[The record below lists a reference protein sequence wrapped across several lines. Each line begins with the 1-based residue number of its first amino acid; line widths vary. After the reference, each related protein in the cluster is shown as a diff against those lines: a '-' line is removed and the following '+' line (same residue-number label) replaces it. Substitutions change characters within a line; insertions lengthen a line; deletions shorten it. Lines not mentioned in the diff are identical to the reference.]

1 MLADVSARR
10 DSVAMMVR
18 PAEVQVWTFLVTLF
32 VFKPSLLK
40 ANIEDVGVDGSN
52 ELSRETPPR
61 NGSHQPFQEP
71 LQAQGGGLLLSTQH
85 SDSTEP
91 VLVNILTLQDDNRTK
106 QESFVTSSDSR
117 LPLGGNLHPRTLTS
131 PPVIQG
137 GVPQH
142 TLQGRPIDNNLH
154 VEPTREAQTLTTVLQ
169 YPATLGQ
176 MNPPPLSEPSAEIQ
190 DTLAS
195 SAETSAAPAVQG
207 TNTLDHKNEQ
217 IFVSSMHSGDLK
229 DKSELA
235 GNEGSVFQTLGA
247 TSEERNDLDIFAHV
261 DDNMERRLS
270 TVRPT
275 VSTVSLVMS
284 PRIQLSEINP
294 ELGTRRAL
302 HMETNT
308 IAAVDPRENTLEVQ
322 KSFPDVETNAL
333 EPSVSTGS
341 HRVESIFIDDN
352 FIPWND
358 QGGQSPVSEKYLA
371 SYRTTQ
377 GYSTM
382 QERSPIPT
390 SSESNDVLSVNIEN
404 LADSVLDKRDVTLN
418 NSKYTAEEPGTGR
431 EDIITANSGTFFTK
445 STKEAGIFTTRISPI
460 QSSQDSLWTTTKAS
474 KHSEPTWSTWFTKGN
489 PPDSLSTYRSGHVT
503 LETRAKTWTETLLAH
518 QLSTRKPVSIAVQGV
533 DVPEETAPHATE
545 KDTKPKT
552 PTPDMHVFVLQPR
565 ETAAPSVLALSKDP
579 PQGQDSAMTS
589 AQAQKGTPGPVL
601 AARSGSSPGALEY
614 GTPVTWKTPGSAQR
628 ESTIGSTGP
637 YSTPR
642 ERAITASPQISSG
655 MTTISKVPVTGRR
668 GQIRVTTQRALQR
681 PRLVEAL
688 PSVSSFKEPSL
699 TPSCQGTHGACELLV
714 PNRTYLQ
721 WNDLKR
727 TLSFAWEMHVYGT
740 AVLYLILSIIA
751 LINLI
756 GSPILQT
763 FNLPYVM
770 ASNALL
776 VLVGLL
782 RAVFF
787 FTDPY
792 ATKSTFSPQTALVL
806 YNITFP
812 LILTTFAVLVL
823 MMLKMAQLEVL
834 PPKIQSLP
842 LLAVVGVVHFI
853 VLFSADLFS
862 HFLNPSVNIVLH
874 FLSASWGTFLMVG
887 NFVAY
892 HKLRKSS
899 DAIVSRPQVE
909 SPASDDTLD
918 LQIRG
923 RNQKCLFTS
932 SRVLLACSIFGL
944 LCCGLQ
950 VYAVLWLFE
959 ILGRFNEFSWSWWF
973 LQFWYRIFELALCFS
988 MLFIAS
994 HSFCQ
999 KCGSSDHTCWAKIVQ
1014 YLCTYS
1020 KTETPE
1026 YPNNCYDW
1034 ANGHQDKSTNS
1045 DISKSLIRNPPENV
1059 PLKALKDNN
1068 ENKITAGFYNAGS
1081 SSPLARPKPGLV
1093 FGPKSQNVTIG
1104 RSHTSICFEKESMLS
1119 LADLEFRPPSPIN
1132 LSRSIDE
1139 ALFREHLV
1147 RDSIFLDSSLQYPSY
1162 LSRQDSC
1169 SSLKE
1174 CSALNQTIDPLIS
1187 SDLKMRRNSIPE
1199 YMYSL
1204 ARCSS
1209 LTDVN
1214 SPSVS
1219 LPQSKDLP
1227 DEVTAEA
1234 AASGSSLDSF
1244 SKGSIK
1250 ISWNPW
1256 RHGRS
1261 SIESLPLE
1269 DAPST
1274 QLLTQASNSTVP
1286 VEVKEPKKGSAKS
1299 LIKLSQGIDCHS
1311 ISSDTIE
1318 L

>member
-1 MLADVSARR
+1 
-10 DSVAMMVR
+10 MMVR
-18 PAEVQVWTFLVTLF
+18 PAELHLWTFLVTL
-32 VFKPSLLK
+32 VLSKPSLLK
-40 ANIEDVGVDGSN
+40 ANIEDVGSDGPN
-52 ELSRETPPR
+52 ELSREIAPR

-71 LQAQGGGLLLSTQH
+71 PQAQGGGAPLSTQH

-91 VLVNILTLQDDNRTK
+91 MLVNILTLQDDNRTK
-106 QESFVTSSDSR
+106 QETFVTSHDSR
-117 LPLGGNLHPRTLTS
+117 LPLGGNLHSQTLAS
-131 PPVIQG
+131 PPISQG
-137 GVPQH
+137 GVSQH
-142 TLQGRPIDNNLH
+142 TLQSRPIDNNLH
-154 VEPTREAQTLTTVLQ
+154 VEPTREATFGQTE
-169 YPATLGQ
+169 
-176 MNPPPLSEPSAEIQ
+176 PPSLAEPSPEVQ
-190 DTLAS
+190 DSLAP
-195 SAETSAAPAVQG
+195 SAGSSAAPANQD

-229 DKSELA
+229 DKSVLA
-235 GNEGSVFQTLGA
+235 GNGGPGFQTLGA
-247 TSEERNDLDIFAHV
+247 NLEERNDLEIFAHV
-261 DDNMERRLS
+261 DGNMERRLS

-275 VSTVSLVMS
+275 VSTVSLVTS

-294 ELGTRRAL
+294 ELGARRDL
-302 HMETNT
+302 HVESTNT
-308 IAAVDPRENTLEVQ
+308 IAAIDPRDNTLEAQ
-322 KSFPDVETNAL
+322 NSFPNVETNAL

-341 HRVESIFIDDN
+341 HRVENMFIDDN

-382 QERSPIPT
+382 QERSQIPT
-390 SSESNDVLSVNIEN
+390 SPGTNEVLSVDIEN
-404 LADSVLDKRDVTLN
+404 LADPVLDKRDVTVN
-418 NSKYTAEEPGTGR
+418 NSKYAAEEPGTGR
-431 EDIITANSGTFFTK
+431 EDIITANSGTFFSK
-445 STKEAGIFTTRISPI
+445 STKEASISTARISQI
-460 QSSQDSLWTTTKAS
+460 QSSEDSLWTTTKTP

-489 PPDSLSTYRSGHVT
+489 PPDSLSTYLSGHVT
-503 LETRAKTWTETLLAH
+503 LETKAKTWTETLFAH

-533 DVPEETAPHATE
+533 DVPEEHAPHATA
-545 KDTKPKT
+545 KDANPKT

-565 ETAAPSVLALSKDP
+565 ETASPSVLALSKDP
-579 PQGQDSAMTS
+579 SQGQDSARTS
-589 AQAQKGTPGPVL
+589 TQVQRGTTGPVV
-601 AARSGSSPGALEY
+601 AARTGTSPGALEY
-614 GTPVTWKTPGSAQR
+614 GTPVTWKTPGSAQL
-628 ESTIGSTGP
+628 ESAIGSTGP
-637 YSTPR
+637 YSIPHEKT
-642 ERAITASPQISSG
+642 ITASPQISSG
-655 MTTISKVPVTGRR
+655 MTTLPKIPVTGRR

-688 PSVSSFKEPSL
+688 PSVSSFKEPLL
-699 TPSCQGTHGACELLV
+699 TPSCQGTHGACELLL
-714 PNRTYLQ
+714 PNKTYLQ

-727 TLSFAWEMHVYGT
+727 TLSFAWELHVYGT

-782 RAVFF
+782 RAVYF

-792 ATKSTFSPQTALVL
+792 ATKATLSPQTALVL

-842 LLAVVGVVHFI
+842 LLAVVAVVHFI

-874 FLSASWGTFLMVG
+874 FLSASWGMFLMVG
-887 NFVAY
+887 NVVAY

-899 DAIVSRPQVE
+899 DTIVNRPQVE

-923 RNQKCLFTS
+923 RNLKCLFTS
-932 SRVLLACSIFGL
+932 SRVLLACSVFGL

-988 MLFIAS
+988 MLFVAS

-1034 ANGHQDKSTNS
+1034 ANGHQDKSTNN

-1187 SDLKMRRNSIPE
+1187 SDLKMRRNSIPD

-1209 LTDVN
+1209 VTDVN

-1227 DEVTAEA
+1227 DEVTTEA
-1234 AASGSSLDSF
+1234 AASVSSLDSF

-1274 QLLTQASNSTVP
+1274 QLLAQASESTVP
-1286 VEVKEPKKGSAKS
+1286 TEVKEPKKGSAKS

>member
-1 MLADVSARR
+1 
-10 DSVAMMVR
+10 MMMR
-18 PAEVQVWTFLVTLF
+18 PEDLQVWTYLVALILSE
-32 VFKPSLLK
+32 PSLLN
-40 ANIEDVGVDGSN
+40 ANNQDVGADGPN
-52 ELSRETPPR
+52 ELFREIPPR
-61 NGSHQPFQEP
+61 NASHQAFQKP
-71 LQAQGGGLLLSTQH
+71 LQAQDGDVLPRTQH
-85 SDSTEP
+85 SNSTEP
-91 VLVNILTLQDDNRTK
+91 MLVDILSLKDENRTK
-106 QESFVTSSDSR
+106 QETFVTPSGFR
-117 LPLGGNLHPRTLTS
+117 LGIPLGGNLHSRTVTS
-131 PPVIQG
+131 PALIQD
-137 GVPQH
+137 GVSQH
-142 TLQGRPIDNNLH
+142 MVQGRPIDNNFH
-154 VEPTREAQTLTTVLQ
+154 VELTGEAQTLTTMLQ
-169 YPATLGQ
+169 YPATFGQ
-176 MNPPPLSEPSAEIQ
+176 MKPPNLTKPSSENQ
-190 DTLAS
+190 DTLPSSDVMPAMQGPHSLDQKNEGKLAS
-195 SAETSAAPAVQG
+195 SEH
-207 TNTLDHKNEQ
+207 N
-217 IFVSSMHSGDLK
+217 GDLK
-229 DKSELA
+229 DKSVLF
-235 GNEGSVFQTLGA
+235 GNERPIFQTLGA
-247 TSEERNDLDIFAHV
+247 TSEERNDLEMFAHV
-261 DDNMERRLS
+261 DSNMERSLS

-275 VSTVSLVMS
+275 VSTVSLVRS
-284 PRIQLSEINP
+284 TGILLSETSP
-294 ELGTRRAL
+294 ELGMRRDV
-302 HMETNT
+302 HMESTNT
-308 IAAVDPRENTLEVQ
+308 IAAIDPRDNTLEVQ
-322 KSFPDVETNAL
+322 NRFPNVESNAL

-341 HRVESIFIDDN
+341 LRAEKIFIDDN

-358 QGGQSPVSEKYLA
+358 QGGLSPVSEKYLA

-377 GYSTM
+377 GYLTM
-382 QERSPIPT
+382 QERSQILT
-390 SSESNDVLSVNIEN
+390 SPGSNEVLSVDIKN
-404 LADSVLDKRDVTLN
+404 LADSLLDKRDVTVN
-418 NSKYTAEEPGTGR
+418 NSKYLPEEPGTGR
-431 EDIITANSGTFFTK
+431 EDIINAYSGTFFPK
-445 STKEAGIFTTRISPI
+445 STKEAGIFTSRIPPI
-460 QSSQDSLWTTTKAS
+460 ESSQDSLWTTTTTKAP
-474 KHSEPTWSTWFTKGN
+474 KHSQPTWSTWFTKEN
-489 PPDSLSTYRSGHVT
+489 PKDSLSTYQSGHIN
-503 LETRAKTWTETLLAH
+503 LESRANTWTETLFAH
-518 QLSTRKPVSIAVQGV
+518 QLSTRKPFSIAVQEVGA
-533 DVPEETAPHATE
+533 PEELAQHATG
-545 KDTKPKT
+545 KVSNPKT
-552 PTPDMHVFVLQPR
+552 PTPDMHVFVLHPR
-565 ETAAPSVLALSKDP
+565 ETATPSVLALSKGP
-579 PQGQDSAMTS
+579 SEGRGPEVAPEMAPAAT
-589 AQAQKGTPGPVL
+589 GPVV
-601 AARSGSSPGALEY
+601 AARSGTSSGALEY
-614 GTPVTWKTPGSAQR
+614 GTPVTWKAPGSAQR
-628 ESTIGSTGP
+628 ESAIGSTRP
-637 YSTPR
+637 YSIPHEKTT
-642 ERAITASPQISSG
+642 TASPQISSG
-655 MTTISKVPVTGRR
+655 LTTISKISVTGRR
-668 GQIRVTTQRALQR
+668 GQIRVTTQRALQK
-681 PRLVEAL
+681 PRLIEAL

-699 TPSCQGTHGACELLV
+699 TPPCQGTHGACELLV

-756 GSPILQT
+756 GSPILHS

-792 ATKSTFSPQTALVL
+792 ATKSTLSPQTALVL

-812 LILTTFAVLVL
+812 LILTAFAVLVL
-823 MMLKMAQLEVL
+823 MMLKIAQLEVL

-842 LLAVVGVVHFI
+842 LLGVVGVVQFV

-874 FLSASWGTFLMVG
+874 FLSASWGIFLMVG
-887 NFVAY
+887 NVVAY

-899 DAIVSRPQVE
+899 DAIVSRPQME

-918 LQIRG
+918 LQDRG
-923 RNQKCLFTS
+923 RNLKCLFTS
-932 SRVLLACSIFGL
+932 SRVLLACSVFGL
-944 LCCGLQ
+944 LCCGFQ

-973 LQFWYRIFELALCFS
+973 LQFWYRIFELALCFA
-988 MLFIAS
+988 MLFVAS
-994 HSFCQ
+994 HSFCR

-1014 YLCTYS
+1014 YLCAYS
-1020 KTETPE
+1020 KTETPD

-1034 ANGHQDKSTNS
+1034 ANGHQDKSTNN

-1059 PLKALKDNN
+1059 PLKSLKDNN
-1068 ENKITAGFYNAGS
+1068 ENKITIGFYNAGS

-1093 FGPKSQNVTIG
+1093 FGPKSQNVVIG

-1174 CSALNQTIDPLIS
+1174 CSTLNPTIDPLIS

-1209 LTDVN
+1209 VTDVN

-1227 DEVTAEA
+1227 NDVTTEA

-1244 SKGSIK
+1244 SKESIK

-1269 DAPST
+1269 DAPSS
-1274 QLLTQASNSTVP
+1274 QLLAQASNSAVP
-1286 VEVKEPKKGSAKS
+1286 AEVKEPKKGSAKS
-1299 LIKLSQGIDCHS
+1299 LLKLSQGIDCHS